1 MAVPK
6 QSAPSRSEQNADCAE
21 QFSVARPGNDC
32 SPNGKNNLEVT
43 GRPTEGVCLVGLMVK
58 HLTIFFGLRADWAFA
73 SWPSFS
79 FFIWDHSPMVRA
91 LGGMMLSEASG
102 GPGWPSLCMRAHH
115 YISRCC
121 QSADAPRHCLWQQ
134 GGMAASLLLAP
145 GPQASGGARPESIC
159 IATCK

>member
-58 HLTIFFGLRADWAFA
+58 HLTIFFFGLRADWAFA

-79 FFIWDHSPMVRA
+79 FFYLGSLTNGEGFGGYDAERGQWRSWMALTMHAGTSLHQPVLSVSRRTKALSVAAGWDGCITSV
-91 LGGMMLSEASG
+91 GTG
-102 GPGWPSLCMRAHH
+102 
-115 YISRCC
+115 
-121 QSADAPRHCLWQQ
+121 
-134 GGMAASLLLAP
+134 AAGKWWS
-145 GPQASGGARPESIC
+145 S
-159 IATCK
+159 T